1 MPNSYRL
8 LATVAVFGSLAAGAS
23 RAADAAVD
31 AAAAPANAASAPVR
45 ARPPG
50 AAASRPANPAANPA
64 TNPAD
69 RPATQQ
75 VEITGSTGGADNNDE
90 RRRSTASRI
99 TYGREELDKM
109 GDSTLGEV
117 LKRLPGVTI
126 GGPPGRGGQIR
137 MRGMGGGYTQILID
151 GQRMAPGFS
160 LDSIAPEQ
168 IEKIEIMRAP
178 VAEFGTRAIA
188 GTINVIMRSDFKRKA
203 NEFRLG
209 GGADGGHSQVGASW
223 IANGQTETLGY
234 NLSATLFQGGQGSLS
249 DTHTLGLDANG
260 SPVLDRQLHS
270 DSNSTRTGLYANARL
285 QFKLA
290 PGSTLDLQPFFSASR
305 SRSQGL
311 ATVNQTVPIPGS
323 ATANPTDPAPS
334 YQDANWVTNS
344 DWQMARLNG
353 TWLTGLA
360 GGRLQSRFG
369 STLSQSSSLTERT
382 EQGYSAGTAGRK
394 LVDDNGARDLSLELS
409 GKFSQLLAERHSASA
424 GYELAAGRR
433 TDRRKTSTDGVADPD
448 QFGESIQ
455 ARTSRMALYAQD
467 EWDWSPT
474 FSFYAGARW
483 EAIGT
488 ASDSAQG
495 RVSNRSAVLTP
506 LAHMVWKLPDAPR
519 DQIRLSLTRS
529 YRSPDTNQL
538 VGRLTRNSQYRDP
551 SIKNTATTPDRAGN
565 PDLLPELAWGLE
577 LGAEHYLDA
586 GGLFSANLFLRKIDN
601 LIRNVRSQDA
611 ATTTTAQRWVARP
624 QNIGTADAAG
634 IELEAKA
641 RLSDLWDTELPISLR
656 SNLTLMTS
664 RVSQVMGP
672 YNRLEGQPP
681 YTANLGAD
689 WPFKGTPL
697 TVGSSLNFTPSFTLQ
712 QIDNQT
718 YRQGVKNVVD
728 GYALWRFSPDASA
741 RLSVSNAAA
750 RRYDTGT
757 TTVLANASGGFAG
770 SESSD
775 TSLRSTTT
783 INLRGEFRF

>member
-1 MPNSYRL
+1 
-8 LATVAVFGSLAAGAS
+8 
-23 RAADAAVD
+23 
-31 AAAAPANAASAPVR
+31 
-45 ARPPG
+45 
-50 AAASRPANPAANPA
+50 
-64 TNPAD
+64 
-69 RPATQQ
+69 
-75 VEITGSTGGADNNDE
+75 
-90 RRRSTASRI
+90 
-99 TYGREELDKM
+99 M

-178 VAEFGTRAIA
+178 VAEYGTRAIA

-209 GGADGGHSQVGASW
+209 GGADAGHGQVGASW
-223 IANGQTETLGY
+223 VSNGQTDALGY
-234 NLSATLFQGGQGSLS
+234 NLSATLFQGGQGTLS

-260 SPVLDRQLHS
+260 NPVLDRQVHS
-270 DSNSTRTGLYANARL
+270 DSSSKRTGLYANARL

-290 PGSTLDLQPFFSASR
+290 PGSTLDLQPFFNASR
-305 SRSQGL
+305 SRSQGHDTL
-311 ATVNQTVPIPGS
+311 TQRLPDPNLPPAVVGDPVASYN
-323 ATANPTDPAPS
+323 TADGVS
-334 YQDANWVTNS
+334 NS

-360 GGRLQSRFG
+360 GGRLQTRFG
-369 STLSQSSSLTERT
+369 STLSQSSSLSERT
-382 EQGYSAGTAGRK
+382 ELGYSAGAGRK
-394 LVDDNGARDLSLELS
+394 LVVDSGARDLSLELS
-409 GKFSQLLAERHSASA
+409 GKFSQLLADRHSASA
-424 GYELAAGRR
+424 GYELQAGRR
-433 TDRRKTSTDGVADPD
+433 TDRSKSSTNGVDYQDPL
-448 QFGESIQ
+448 GETIRASTRR
-455 ARTSRMALYAQD
+455 AALYAQD

-483 EAIGT
+483 EAIST

-495 RVSNRSAVLTP
+495 GVQNRSAVFTP

-519 DQIRLSLTRS
+519 DQVRLSLTRS

-538 VGRLTRNSQYRDP
+538 VGRLVRNIQYRDP
-551 SIKNTATTPDRAGN
+551 TLENTPTTPDRGGN
-565 PDLLPELAWGLE
+565 PNLLPELAWGLE

-601 LIRNVRSQDA
+601 LIRNVRSRDA
-611 ATTTTAQRWVARP
+611 ATATTAQRWVSRP
-624 QNIGTADAAG
+624 QNIGKADAAG

-641 RLSDLWDTELPISLR
+641 RLSDLWDTDLPISLR

-664 RVSQVMGP
+664 HVSQVMGP
-672 YNRLEGQPP
+672 NNRLEGQPP

-697 TVGSSLNFTPSFTLQ
+697 TVGSSLNFTPSFTVQ
-712 QIDNQT
+712 QIDNQSA
-718 YRQGVKNVVD
+718 RQGVKNVVD
-728 GYALWRFSPDASA
+728 GYALWRFNPDASA
-741 RLSVSNAAA
+741 RLSISNASA
-750 RRYDTGT
+750 RRYDTGS
-757 TTVLANASGGFAG
+757 TTVLLDASGKLAS
-770 SESSD
+770 SEASD
-775 TSLRSTTT
+775 TSQRSTTT

>member
-1 MPNSYRL
+1 
-8 LATVAVFGSLAAGAS
+8 
-23 RAADAAVD
+23 
-31 AAAAPANAASAPVR
+31 
-45 ARPPG
+45 
-50 AAASRPANPAANPA
+50 
-64 TNPAD
+64 
-69 RPATQQ
+69 
-75 VEITGSTGGADNNDE
+75 
-90 RRRSTASRI
+90 
-99 TYGREELDKM
+99 M

-151 GQRMAPGFS
+151 GQRTAPGFS

-178 VAEFGTRAIA
+178 VAEYGTRAIA
-188 GTINVIMRSDFKRKA
+188 GTINVVMRSDFKRKA
-203 NEFRLG
+203 NEFRFG
-209 GGADGGHSQVGASW
+209 SGADGGHSQVGASW
-223 IANGQTETLGY
+223 IANGQTDALGY

-249 DTHTLGLDANG
+249 DTHTEGLDANG
-260 SPVLDRQLHS
+260 QKVLVRQLHS
-270 DSNSTRTGLYANARL
+270 DSNSKRTGLFANARL

-290 PGSTLDLQPFFSASR
+290 PGNTLDLQPFFNASR
-305 SRSQGL
+305 SRSQGQ
-311 ATVNQTVPIPGS
+311 ATLNQTVPVPGS
-323 ATANPTDPAPS
+323 AAASPTDPAPS
-334 YQDANWVTNS
+334 YQNANWVTNS

-353 TWLTGLA
+353 TWLTGLG

-382 EQGYSAGTAGRK
+382 ETGYSADSAGSAGRK
-394 LVDDNGARDLSLELS
+394 LLDDNGVRDLALELS
-409 GKFSQLLAERHSASA
+409 GKFSQLMAERHSASA
-424 GYELAAGRR
+424 GYELAGGRR
-433 TDRRKTSTDGVADPD
+433 TDRSKTSINAVPD
-448 QFGESIQ
+448 HPPQDDTIQ
-455 ARTSRMALYAQD
+455 ARTSRVALYAQD

-488 ASDSAQG
+488 ASESSQG
-495 RVSNRSAVLTP
+495 RVSHRSAVLTP

-538 VGRLTRNSQYRDP
+538 IGRLTRNSQSRDP
-551 SIKNTATTPDRAGN
+551 SFENTPTTPDRAGN
-565 PDLLPELAWGLE
+565 PNLLPELAWGLE

-586 GGLFSANLFLRKIDN
+586 GGLVSANLFLRKIDN
-601 LIRNVRSQDA
+601 LIRNVRSRDA
-611 ATTTTAQRWVARP
+611 ATATTAQRYVSRP

-641 RLSDLWDTELPISLR
+641 RLSDLWATDSALSLR

-672 YNRLEGQPP
+672 NNRLEGQPP

-697 TVGSSLNFTPSFTLQ
+697 TVGGSLNFTPSFTLQ
-712 QIDNQT
+712 QIDSQT

-728 GYALWRFSPDASA
+728 GYALWRFSTDASA
-741 RLSVSNAAA
+741 RLSISNAAA

-757 TTVLANASGGFAG
+757 TTVLLDASGKLAS
-770 SESSD
+770 SEASD